1 MDPRSL
7 ELLELPEIL
16 ERLAAVAASEPGKH
30 RCLALEP
37 AADVDEVERR
47 QALTTETVR
56 LLEES
61 AEPELAEVRDVRHA
75 VEVAARGSTLD
86 TGTLWAIAVSIDAAI
101 AARAAVEPVDVPG
114 LRELVRRIE
123 TSLGQV
129 SEPIRRAA
137 ADDGSDLR
145 GGASPALRRLRR
157 PFHP

>member
-1 MDPRSL
+1 MDPRAL

-101 AARAAVEPVDVPG
+101 AARWRTTGRICGTAPRPLSGGFAASCG
-114 LRELVRRIE
+114 
-123 TSLGQV
+123 
-129 SEPIRRAA
+129 RAA
-137 ADDGSDLR
+137 AGSQSGSER
-145 GGASPALRRLRR
+145 SPATRRCASTS
-157 PFHP
+157 